1 MFDILNLIQVA
12 CLHLEEFVDRD
23 AGTDGSND
31 DSKRKLHHPLWQV
44 PAIPSP

>member
-12 CLHLEEFVDRD
+12 SLHLEEFVDRD

-31 DSKRKLHHPLWQV
+31 DSKRKQGAEQLRATCILL
-44 PAIPSP
+44 